1 MSAARRR
8 VSRYARRKGPRSH
21 FASMPLMLEIPDE
34 AAEAMRIPRE
44 EVGAELRKEL
54 AITLYARGVFSAG
67 KAAEFAGIGR
77 LAFEQLLCER
87 RVVRPF
93 SIEALD
99 RDLAWAETHA

>member
-1 MSAARRR
+1 
-8 VSRYARRKGPRSH
+8 
-21 FASMPLMLEIPDE
+21 MPLMLEIPDE

-44 EVGAELRKEL
+44 EVGAELRKEM
-54 AITLYARGVFSAG
+54 AIALYARGAFSAG

-93 SIEALD
+93 SIEELD